1 MMAIGLDDL
10 KKGKTQERIQASE
23 VREQLKPWDTFA
35 PQEEKPELS
44 FAQMAV
50 LNAREIVRR
59 NKEMAFNL
67 KKSLQSD
74 DVNLTFLDDV
84 VDDPSIDLELAALN
98 AEGRRSRQGWLQSF
112 RNTLG
117 L

>member
-1 MMAIGLDDL
+1 MAIGLDDL
-10 KKGKTQERIQASE
+10 KKVKTQESVQAPE
-23 VREQLKPWDTFA
+23 TREQLKPWDTFA
-35 PQEEKPELS
+35 PQEEKTELS

-67 KKSLQSD
+67 KKSIQND
-74 DVNLTFLDDV
+74 DLDLTFLDEV
-84 VDDPSIDLELAALN
+84 ADDPMVDLELAALN

>member
-1 MMAIGLDDL
+1 MAIGLDDL
-10 KKGKTQERIQASE
+10 KKVKTQESVQAP
-23 VREQLKPWDTFA
+23 VAREQLKPWDTFA

-50 LNAREIVRR
+50 LNARAIVQR
-59 NKEMAFNL
+59 NKEMALNL
-67 KKSLQSD
+67 KKSIQND
-74 DVNLTFLDDV
+74 DLDLTFLDDAA
-84 VDDPSIDLELAALN
+84 DDPSVDLELVALN